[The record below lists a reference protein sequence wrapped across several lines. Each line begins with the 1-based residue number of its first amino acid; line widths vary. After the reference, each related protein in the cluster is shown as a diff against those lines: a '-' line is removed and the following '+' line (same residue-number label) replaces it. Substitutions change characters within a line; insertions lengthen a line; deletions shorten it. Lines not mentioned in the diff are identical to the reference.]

1 MLKGQAKKDY
11 QREYMRKLRL
21 KGKMLDLTVRP
32 IEADRYEAN
41 DIGIKTLEIL
51 DKAMAETTRI
61 DRGSFAQYVDE
72 WAMNIDLSA
81 SKIPQLDADGNP
93 VYEE

>member
-11 QREYMRKLRL
+11 QREYMRGYMRERRL
-21 KGKMLDLTVRP
+21 KMQVVKTPQLRP

-41 DIGIKTLEIL
+41 DR
-51 DKAMAETTRI
+51 AMGALKR
-61 DRGSFAQYVDE
+61 
-72 WAMNIDLSA
+72 LSVIA
-81 SKIPQLDADGNP
+81 SIDADGNP